1 MTIRH
6 LRIFQT
12 VCRQGSITRAAQ
24 ALYMTQPA
32 VSHAISELEQEAGC
46 ELFDRISR
54 KIYLNETGKLF
65 LEKASRVLE
74 MYEEL
79 ENGAQKLEEQATL
92 RIGSNITIGYHWLP
106 LIMEE
111 FRAVCPEVPVQ
122 VSVAQAREITGQLLK
137 HEIDLALIEGP
148 MEQEELIRM
157 PFSSYRL
164 IPVCA
169 TVCPLAGREAELEEF
184 LEYPLLLREPGSA
197 IRDTFDSML
206 RVHNLTAKPAWT
218 SVNSQVLIRA
228 VERNLGVSVLPDVLA
243 ESKIRGGTVAEVH
256 IRKWRLAN
264 TNHLVYHKDKFLTAP
279 MQSWIRVVKTM
290 SKRAE

>member
-12 VCRQGSITRAAQ
+12 VCRQGSITKAAQ

-65 LEKASRVLE
+65 LEKVARVLE

-79 ENGAQKLEEQATL
+79 ENGARMLEEQAVL

-111 FRAVCPEVPVQ
+111 FRTVCPDVPVQ
-122 VSVAQAREITGQLLK
+122 VSVAQAREITGQLLN

-148 MEQEELIRM
+148 IEQEALVRI

-169 TVCPLAGREAELEEF
+169 PVCALAKRKAELAEF
-184 LEYPLLLREPGSA
+184 LEYPLLLREQGSA

-206 RVHNLTAKPAWT
+206 RIHNLTVKPAWT
-218 SVNSQVLIRA
+218 SVNSQVLIQA
-228 VERNLGVSVLPDVLA
+228 VEHNLGVSVLPDVLA
-243 ESKIRGGTVAEVH
+243 ESKIRGGTMVQANVN
-256 IRKWRLAN
+256 KWSLAN

-279 MQSWIRVVKTM
+279 MQSWIRVVKNM
-290 SKRAE
+290 SECSD

>member
-65 LEKASRVLE
+65 LEKVSRVLE

-79 ENGAQKLEEQATL
+79 ENGARMLEEQAVL

-111 FRAVCPEVPVQ
+111 FRTVCPDVPVQ
-122 VSVAQAREITGQLLK
+122 VSVAQAREITGQLLN

-148 MEQEELIRM
+148 IEQEALVRI

-169 TVCPLAGREAELEEF
+169 PVCALAERKADLAEF
-184 LEYPLLLREPGSA
+184 LEYPLLLREQGSA

-206 RVHNLTAKPAWT
+206 RIHNLTVKPAWT
-218 SVNSQVLIRA
+218 SVNSQVLIQA
-228 VERNLGVSVLPDVLA
+228 VEHNLGVSVLPDVLA
-243 ESKIRGGTVAEVH
+243 ESKIRGGTMVQANVN
-256 IRKWRLAN
+256 KWSLAN

-279 MQSWIRVVKTM
+279 MQSWIRVVKNM
-290 SKRAE
+290 SECSD

>member
-12 VCRQGSITRAAQ
+12 VCTQGSITRAAQ

-32 VSHAISELEQEAGC
+32 VSHAISELEREAGC

-65 LEKASRVLE
+65 LEKVSRVLE
-74 MYEEL
+74 MYDEL
-79 ENGAQKLEEQATL
+79 ENGARMLEEQAIL

-111 FRAVCPEVPVQ
+111 FRTVCPDVPVQ
-122 VSVAQAREITGQLLK
+122 VSVAQAREITEQLLN

-148 MEQEELIRM
+148 IEQEALVRI

-169 TVCPLAGREAELEEF
+169 PVCALAKRKAGLAEF
-184 LEYPLLLREPGSA
+184 LEYPLLLREQGSA

-206 RVHNLTAKPAWT
+206 RIHNLTAKPAWT
-218 SVNSQVLIRA
+218 SVNSQVLIQA
-228 VERNLGVSVLPDVLA
+228 VEHNLGVSVLPDVLA
-243 ESKIRGGTVAEVH
+243 ESKIREGTMVQANVN
-256 IRKWRLAN
+256 KWSLAN

-279 MQSWIRVVKTM
+279 MQSWIRVVKNM
-290 SKRAE
+290 SERAD